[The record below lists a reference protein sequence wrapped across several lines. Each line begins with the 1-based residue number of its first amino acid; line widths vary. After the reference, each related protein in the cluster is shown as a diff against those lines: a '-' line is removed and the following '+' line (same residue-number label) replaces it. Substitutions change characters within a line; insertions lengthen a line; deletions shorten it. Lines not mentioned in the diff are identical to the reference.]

1 MKTGAELEAPAESS
15 EAVDKK
21 EKETDVRKQAAASR
35 PRFRG
40 EIQYEQLE
48 QQRAAAES
56 APGSTVRI
64 LRTGGRSTAAERED
78 YRRVQPPQQ
87 GALSRPARQ
96 AQPVR
101 QTQPMRQTQPV
112 RQAQP
117 MRQTQPVQSS
127 GVSRSGR
134 GGQTSGRNQTFQSR
148 AEGSMSSG
156 RSAVRTGTA
165 VSGRQSRPA
174 AGERP
179 RFHPAKEQQEYGK
192 NRARAAA
199 VRRKKKRQRR
209 AFLGAGLLILALAA
223 GGAGFG
229 LVRWKAGSKKRELA
243 EQGVM
248 AMNVGDYETAITVFD
263 QALEGSGKRIGNFE
277 EDVLFNRAE
286 AEYKQGDFAAAL
298 ATYQIILKADSENE
312 MARQGAA
319 LCLAEAGE
327 WDQAL
332 ALGVLQSQIY
342 SRMAAA
348 QIEAGQYEEAMQ
360 TIAQGRSLPD
370 QSAARNLD
378 FNEAVIREKQGDFA
392 AALELFEAYREKYGA
407 DEAAEREIIF
417 LKSRQ

>member
-21 EKETDVRKQAAASR
+21 EKETDVRKQATASR

-78 YRRVQPPQQ
+78 YRRVQPQQQ

-101 QTQPMRQTQPV
+101 QTQP
-112 RQAQP
+112 A
-117 MRQTQPVQSS
+117 QSS

-134 GGQTSGRNQTFQSR
+134 GGQTSGRNQASQSR

-156 RSAVRTGTA
+156 RVAGRTGTA

-263 QALEGSGKRIGNFE
+263 QALEGSGKRINNFE

-298 ATYQIILKADSENE
+298 ATYQIILNADSENE

>member
-78 YRRVQPPQQ
+78 YRRVQQQ

-96 AQPVR
+96 A
-101 QTQPMRQTQPV
+101 
-112 RQAQP
+112 
-117 MRQTQPVQSS
+117 QPVQSS

-134 GGQTSGRNQTFQSR
+134 GGQTSGRNQTSQSR

-156 RSAVRTGTA
+156 RAAGRTGTA

-209 AFLGAGLLILALAA
+209 AFLGAGLLILVLAV

-229 LVRWKAGSKKRELA
+229 LVRWKAGSKRRELA

-298 ATYQIILKADSENE
+298 STYQIILNADSENE

-360 TIAQGRSLPD
+360 TIAQGRSIPD
-370 QSAARNLD
+370 QSSARNLD

-417 LKSRQ
+417 LKSRQGGQ

>member
-96 AQPVR
+96 AQLVR
-101 QTQPMRQTQPV
+101 QTQP
-112 RQAQP
+112 A
-117 MRQTQPVQSS
+117 QSS

-134 GGQTSGRNQTFQSR
+134 GGQTSGRNQTSQSR

-156 RSAVRTGTA
+156 RAAGRTGTA

-209 AFLGAGLLILALAA
+209 AFLGAGLLILVLAV

-229 LVRWKAGSKKRELA
+229 LVRWKAGSKRRGLA

-263 QALEGSGKRIGNFE
+263 QVLEGAGKRINNFE

-298 ATYQIILKADSENE
+298 STYQIILNADSENE

-417 LKSRQ
+417 LKSRQGGQ

>member
-78 YRRVQPPQQ
+78 YRCVQQQ

-96 AQPVR
+96 A
-101 QTQPMRQTQPV
+101 
-112 RQAQP
+112 
-117 MRQTQPVQSS
+117 QPVQSS

-134 GGQTSGRNQTFQSR
+134 GGQTSGRNQTSQSR

-156 RSAVRTGTA
+156 RAAGRTGTA

-209 AFLGAGLLILALAA
+209 AFLSAGLLILVLAV

-229 LVRWKAGSKKRELA
+229 LVRWKEGSKKRELA

-298 ATYQIILKADSENE
+298 ATYQLLLKADSDNE

-392 AALELFEAYREKYGA
+392 VALELFEAYREKYGA

>member
-1 MKTGAELEAPAESS
+1 MKTGAELEALAESS

-78 YRRVQPPQQ
+78 YLRVQPQQQ
-87 GALSRPARQ
+87 GALSRPVRQ

-101 QTQPMRQTQPV
+101 QTQP
-112 RQAQP
+112 A
-117 MRQTQPVQSS
+117 QSS
-127 GVSRSGR
+127 GVPRSGR
-134 GGQTSGRNQTFQSR
+134 GGQTSGRNQTSQSR

-156 RSAVRTGTA
+156 RAAGRTGTA

-263 QALEGSGKRIGNFE
+263 QALEGSGKRINNFE

-298 ATYQIILKADSENE
+298 ATYQIILNADSENE

>member
-87 GALSRPARQ
+87 GALSRP
-96 AQPVR
+96 V
-101 QTQPMRQTQPV
+101 
-112 RQAQP
+112 
-117 MRQTQPVQSS
+117 RQTQPVQSS

-134 GGQTSGRNQTFQSR
+134 GGQTSGRNQTSQSR

-156 RSAVRTGTA
+156 RAAGRTGTA

-192 NRARAAA
+192 NRARAEA

-229 LVRWKAGSKKRELA
+229 LV
-243 EQGVM
+243 
-248 AMNVGDYETAITVFD
+248 MNVGDYETAITVFD

-298 ATYQIILKADSENE
+298 TTYQIILNADSENE

>member
-1 MKTGAELEAPAESS
+1 
-15 EAVDKK
+15 
-21 EKETDVRKQAAASR
+21 
-35 PRFRG
+35 
-40 EIQYEQLE
+40 
-48 QQRAAAES
+48 
-56 APGSTVRI
+56 
-64 LRTGGRSTAAERED
+64 
-78 YRRVQPPQQ
+78 
-87 GALSRPARQ
+87 
-96 AQPVR
+96 
-101 QTQPMRQTQPV
+101 
-112 RQAQP
+112 
-117 MRQTQPVQSS
+117 
-127 GVSRSGR
+127 
-134 GGQTSGRNQTFQSR
+134 
-148 AEGSMSSG
+148 MSSG
-156 RSAVRTGTA
+156 RAAGRTGTA

-209 AFLGAGLLILALAA
+209 AFWGAGLLILALAA

-298 ATYQIILKADSENE
+298 TTYQIILNADSENE

-332 ALGVLQSQIY
+332 TLGVLQSQIY

>member
-78 YRRVQPPQQ
+78 YRRVQPPPQ
-87 GALSRPARQ
+87 GALSRPA
-96 AQPVR
+96 
-101 QTQPMRQTQPV
+101 
-112 RQAQP
+112 
-117 MRQTQPVQSS
+117 RQTQPVQSS

-134 GGQTSGRNQTFQSR
+134 GGQTSGRNQTSQSR

-156 RSAVRTGTA
+156 RAAGRTGTA

-209 AFLGAGLLILALAA
+209 AFLGAGLLILVLAV

-229 LVRWKAGSKKRELA
+229 LVRWKAGSKRREMA

-263 QALEGSGKRIGNFE
+263 QALEGAGKRIGNFE

-298 ATYQIILKADSENE
+298 STYQIILNADSENE

-332 ALGVLQSQIY
+332 DLGVLQSQIY

-417 LKSRQ
+417 LKSRQGGQ

>member
-87 GALSRPARQ
+87 GALSRP
-96 AQPVR
+96 V
-101 QTQPMRQTQPV
+101 
-112 RQAQP
+112 
-117 MRQTQPVQSS
+117 RQTQPVQSS

-134 GGQTSGRNQTFQSR
+134 GGQTSGRNQTSQSR

-156 RSAVRTGTA
+156 RAAGRTGTA

-179 RFHPAKEQQEYGK
+179 
-192 NRARAAA
+192 
-199 VRRKKKRQRR
+199 
-209 AFLGAGLLILALAA
+209 
-223 GGAGFG
+223 
-229 LVRWKAGSKKRELA
+229 SKKRELA

-298 ATYQIILKADSENE
+298 TTYQIILNADSENE

>member
-78 YRRVQPPQQ
+78 YRRVQPQQQ
-87 GALSRPARQ
+87 GALSRPVRQ

-101 QTQPMRQTQPV
+101 QTQP
-112 RQAQP
+112 A
-117 MRQTQPVQSS
+117 QSS

-134 GGQTSGRNQTFQSR
+134 GGQTSGRNQTSQSR

-156 RSAVRTGTA
+156 RASGRTGTA

-209 AFLGAGLLILALAA
+209 AFLSAGLLILVLAV

-229 LVRWKAGSKKRELA
+229 LVRWKEGSKKRELA

-263 QALEGSGKRIGNFE
+263 QALEGSGKRINNFE

-298 ATYQIILKADSENE
+298 ATYQIILNADSENE

>member
-78 YRRVQPPQQ
+78 YRRVQPQPQ
-87 GALSRPARQ
+87 GALSRPVRQ

-101 QTQPMRQTQPV
+101 QTQP
-112 RQAQP
+112 A
-117 MRQTQPVQSS
+117 QSS

-134 GGQTSGRNQTFQSR
+134 GGQTSGRNQTSQSR

-156 RSAVRTGTA
+156 RSAGRTGTA

-209 AFLGAGLLILALAA
+209 AFLSAGLLILVLAV

-392 AALELFEAYREKYGA
+392 AALELFEAYWEKYGA

>member
-21 EKETDVRKQAAASR
+21 EKETDARKQAAASR

-78 YRRVQPPQQ
+78 YRRVQPQQ

-101 QTQPMRQTQPV
+101 QTQP
-112 RQAQP
+112 A
-117 MRQTQPVQSS
+117 QSS

-134 GGQTSGRNQTFQSR
+134 GGQTSGRNQTSQSR

-156 RSAVRTGTA
+156 RSAGRTGTA

-263 QALEGSGKRIGNFE
+263 QALEGSGKRINNFE

-298 ATYQIILKADSENE
+298 ATYQIILNADSENE

>member
-64 LRTGGRSTAAERED
+64 LRTGGRSTAAERDD
-78 YRRVQPPQQ
+78 YRRVQPQQQ

-101 QTQPMRQTQPV
+101 QTQP
-112 RQAQP
+112 A
-117 MRQTQPVQSS
+117 QSS

-134 GGQTSGRNQTFQSR
+134 GGQTSGRNQTSQSR

-156 RSAVRTGTA
+156 RAAGRTGIA

-199 VRRKKKRQRR
+199 VRRKKKRQKR

-263 QALEGSGKRIGNFE
+263 QALEGSGKRINNFE

-298 ATYQIILKADSENE
+298 ATYQIILNADSENE

>member
-78 YRRVQPPQQ
+78 YRRVQPQQQ
-87 GALSRPARQ
+87 GALSRPVRQ

-101 QTQPMRQTQPV
+101 QTQP
-112 RQAQP
+112 A
-117 MRQTQPVQSS
+117 QSS

-134 GGQTSGRNQTFQSR
+134 GGQTSGRNQTSQSR

-156 RSAVRTGTA
+156 RASGRTGTA

-209 AFLGAGLLILALAA
+209 AFLSAGLLILVLAV

-229 LVRWKAGSKKRELA
+229 LVRWKAGSKRRELA

-298 ATYQIILKADSENE
+298 ATYQIILNADSENE